1 MTSLLDSV
9 LVSCMLPVGS
19 APHVKL
25 GSMVWKAV
33 RCLVAQV
40 TVGYTFLVAISSVS
54 SVSDSVIVFEV
65 LQS

>member
-1 MTSLLDSV
+1 MTSLQDNV

-40 TVGYTFLVAISSVS
+40 TVVYTLLAAISLVS
-54 SVSDSVIVFEV
+54 SVSDSVIVIFHF
-65 LQS
+65 S